1 MELLLDVR
9 EEQAS
14 FFLELVQK
22 FEFVS
27 IKSKTEK
34 SPYNQ
39 EFVDRI
45 LASEKSMLAGKRK
58 KITLDEVWK

>member
-9 EEQAS
+9 EEQAN

-22 FEFVS
+22 FDFVS
-27 IKSKTEK
+27 IKSKIEK
-34 SPYNQ
+34 SSYNQ

-45 LASEKSMLAGKRK
+45 LASEKSMLSGKRK
-58 KITLDEVWK
+58 KITLDDVWK

>member
-9 EEQAS
+9 EEQAN

-27 IKSKTEK
+27 ILNKTEK

-58 KITLDEVWK
+58 KITLDDVWK

>member
-9 EEQAS
+9 EEQAN
-14 FFLELVQK
+14 FIIELLQK
-22 FEFVS
+22 FEFVN
-27 IKSKTEK
+27 IKNKTEK

-45 LASEKSMLAGKRK
+45 LASEKSMLSGKRK
-58 KITLDEVWK
+58 KITLDDVWK

>member
-9 EEQAS
+9 DEQAN
-14 FFLELVQK
+14 FIIELLQK
-22 FEFVS
+22 YEFVS
-27 IKSKTEK
+27 IKNKTQE

-39 EFVDRI
+39 AFVDRI

-58 KITLDEVWK
+58 KITLDDVWK